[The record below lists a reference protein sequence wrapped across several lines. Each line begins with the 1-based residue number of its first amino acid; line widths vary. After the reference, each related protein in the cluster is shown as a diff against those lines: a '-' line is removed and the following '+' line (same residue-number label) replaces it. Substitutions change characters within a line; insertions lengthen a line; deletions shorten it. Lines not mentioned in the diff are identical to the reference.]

1 MRARWLG
8 LAACV
13 LLSPLA
19 TAEELDRVAIK
30 DLPGSDGRWQQGEV
44 VVPAPAAR
52 VQQWLS
58 DVRDWPARFPD
69 VQWARELGTTP
80 DGRRVIRFRSRA
92 IGRPMTIRIR
102 ERPGLIAYDGDGK
115 DVTTQGKNWVEP
127 LGADRTRVVL
137 QTTADVHGA
146 LGAFVTAK
154 MKRQRARKKLAADL
168 NALVRLSNGAP
179 PRRGP

>member
-1 MRARWLG
+1 MRARWSW
-8 LAACV
+8 LAPCV
-13 LLSPLA
+13 LLSSVA
-19 TAEELDRVAIK
+19 TAGELNRVSIG

-52 VQQWLS
+52 VQAWLS
-58 DVRDWPARFPD
+58 DAGGWPGRFPD
-69 VQWARELGTTP
+69 VEWARELGTTP
-80 DGRRVIRFRSRA
+80 DGRRVVRFRSHA

-102 ERPGLIAYDGDGK
+102 ERPGLIAYDGAGK

-127 LGADRTRVVL
+127 LGPDRTRVVL

-179 PRRGP
+179 